1 MWRFILQRLA
11 SMVPVV
17 LLVSVVVFS
26 LILLLPGDPAV
37 AMLGDRADPAL
48 VAALRRDLGLDR
60 PPHERYLGWLGRALQ
75 GDLGRSLR
83 NNQPVAEAVV
93 QRLPVTLQL
102 SLVAMLISLSV
113 AVPIGIISATRP
125 GSKSDVFGTVFAL
138 LGVSIPHFW
147 LGVVLIFVFAVSLR
161 WLPPSGYLDP
171 MKDPLTSLSLMIL
184 PGVTLGLGLAGVVRR
199 MVRSSLLEV
208 LDQDYIRTA
217 WAKGLAEQVVVG
229 RHAFKNALIPVIT
242 VIGLQVGRLFAGAVI
257 TETVFAIPGVGR
269 LVVDSIFARDFPVVQ
284 GAVLMM
290 ALAVL
295 VTNLVV
301 DILYAYVDPRIR
313 FG

>member
-1 MWRFILQRLA
+1 MWRFILQRLLA
-11 SMVPVV
+11 MLPVV
-17 LLVSVVVFS
+17 LLVSLVVFS

-37 AMLGDRADPAL
+37 AMLGDRADPGL

-60 PPHERYLGWLGRALQ
+60 PAHERFLGWLGKAVQ

-83 NNQPVAEAVV
+83 NNQPVAEAVL
-93 QRLPVTLQL
+93 QRLPVTLEL
-102 SLVAMLISLSV
+102 SLVAMLISLTI
-113 AVPIGIISATRP
+113 ALPIGIVSAVRP
-125 GSKSDVFGTVFAL
+125 GSKADVGGTVFAL

-161 WLPPSGYLDP
+161 WLPPSGYVDP
-171 MKDPLTSLSLMIL
+171 FKDPSGGLRAMVL
-184 PGVTLGLGLAGVVRR
+184 PAITLGLGLAGVVMR

-208 LDQDYIRTA
+208 LDQDYVRTA
-217 WAKGLAEQVVVG
+217 WAKGLRERNVVV
-229 RHAFKNALIPVIT
+229 RHAFKNALVPVIT

-257 TETVFAIPGVGR
+257 TETIFAIPGIGR

-295 VTNLVV
+295 FTNLVV
-301 DILYAYVDPRIR
+301 DVLYAYVDPRIR
-313 FG
+313 YS